1 MLTTRDIFPASRT
14 AWFIVCR
21 APNATVYIGE
31 NGSRL
36 ADRFREHRKD
46 GRNYLP
52 VPAHFNQANHTL
64 ENMTVVVLKAGLA
77 NQEYL
82 KEQEM
87 RSIFIYGTMGPSG
100 LNQDLNRPDVNYSL
114 CAYSRAGAR
123 YHMWHARVYICNQ
136 TRELI

>member
-1 MLTTRDIFPASRT
+1 MLTPPDISTVSRT
-14 AWFIVCR
+14 AWFVVCR
-21 APNATVYIGE
+21 APNATVYIRE
-31 NGSRL
+31 NGRRL

-46 GRNYLP
+46 VINGRNDLS

-87 RSIFIYGTMGPSG
+87 RSIFKYGIMGPSG
-100 LNQDLNRPDVNYSL
+100 LNQNLNRLDVNYSL
-114 CAYSRAGAR
+114 FANSRAGAR
-123 YHMWHARVYICNQ
+123 YHMWHASVCAMRHVS
-136 TRELI
+136 